1 MRGNRPFMP
10 GAGPNGGEFFI
21 PWRMLRERFAGSGI
35 EINTPDMNDGRT
47 VSFDLHLNAQRR
59 LAVDR
64 PCYAYLYE
72 DPLVRPINADRAQIA
87 RYRKVFTSNETL
99 INGQN
104 VHRLDYPN
112 DLALH
117 KFLPWGA
124 RDLFCVLIA
133 SNKALRHPNPR
144 SLHEQRVQ
152 TIRYFEAHVP
162 ESFALF
168 GSGWNIPAV
177 RPGAWGRIIK
187 RVNEWREKSDSAP
200 PAFPSYR
207 GFIPGPKRDVLA
219 RARFCICYENV
230 RGSPGYLTEKIF
242 DCFAS
247 GCVPVYM
254 GAVDALTSIPDE
266 CYIDGGGQHT
276 LLPGAALVIDD
287 VLQLHF
293 FCVTGVMIQVHH
305 NPSHLLHRRTC
316 RQRSLRTQHQSQHG
330 YYAQN
335 IFSCHDTSPLVG

>member
-10 GAGPNGGEFFI
+10 DAGPNGGEFFI
-21 PWRMLRERFAGSGI
+21 PWRMLREHFAGRGI
-35 EINTPDMNDGRT
+35 EINTPDMNAGRT

-59 LAVDR
+59 LAKDR

-72 DPLVRPINADRAQIA
+72 DPLVRPINADQAQIT

-117 KFLPWGA
+117 KFLPWDA
-124 RDLFCVLIA
+124 RDLFCVMIA

-152 TIRYFEAHVP
+152 TIRYFEAHAP

-177 RPGAWGRIIK
+177 RPGAWGRIVK
-187 RVNEWREKSDSAP
+187 RVNEWREKSGGTP
-200 PAFPSYR
+200 LAFPSYR

-230 RGSPGYLTEKIF
+230 RGSPSYLTEKIF

-254 GAVDALTSIPDE
+254 GAVDALTPIPDE
-266 CYIDGGGQHT
+266 CYIDGDRFASPHDMHAFLKTVNEAQFVGYQHAMREF
-276 LLPGAALVIDD
+276 LASP
-287 VLQLHF
+287 
-293 FCVTGVMIQVHH
+293 
-305 NPSHLLHRRTC
+305 
-316 RQRSLRTQHQSQHG
+316 QSQR
-330 YYAQN
+330 
-335 IFSCHDTSPLVG
+335 FSNEHFCNTLVVTILDDLAA